1 MSKIRRI
8 VLSNN
13 QVTFIR
19 YSRRQLKLR
28 QMLISLNFQIK
39 NLLINFEGHKT
50 FDPRVVML
58 ALTVSAFILAK
69 QQTKYS
75 IGSIIQHSIAKVLP
89 KKKLNV
95 RLMFIFVSSAV
106 VIFKYL
112 HWIRVTLQCFK
123 RLGNVLFKENTW
135 VIIKLTPT
143 DWMERGVLKSTPPW
157 RRNPHETPWSGR
169 RSCTVR
175 VSAGWYSRLD
185 ILPSANNW
193 ETPGYHFHYTEG
205 IWYCL
210 TDVWLIFCTRS
221 LCCYLH
227 QTSCCEKI
235 VGGGLDIPMCLTI
248 IQEKLEYTPTV

>member
-1 MSKIRRI
+1 
-8 VLSNN
+8 
-13 QVTFIR
+13 
-19 YSRRQLKLR
+19 
-28 QMLISLNFQIK
+28 MLISLNFQIK

-58 ALTVSAFILAK
+58 ALAVSAFILAK

-89 KKKLNV
+89 KKSWTYALC
-95 RLMFIFVSSAV
+95 LFSFQV